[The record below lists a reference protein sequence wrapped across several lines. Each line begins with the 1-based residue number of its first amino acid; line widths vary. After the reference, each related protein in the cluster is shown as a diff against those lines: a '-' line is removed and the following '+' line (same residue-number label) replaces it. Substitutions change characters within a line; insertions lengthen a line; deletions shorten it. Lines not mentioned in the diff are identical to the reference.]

1 MTTLTPALSTASTTS
16 FPAVDAG
23 RATLRKGSKNTND
36 VRALQTMLTA
46 AGFPCAVDG
55 AFGPKTEQA
64 VRAFQRARGLA
75 VDGVVGPKTWAALST
90 GGSQPAPTPPASTPP
105 PATPGT
111 SSSFDAPTATLRSG
125 SKGAAVTELE
135 TLLKNRGFF
144 PGTPDG
150 TFDAT
155 TRDAVKAFQRAAGLG
170 EDGVVGPRTWAKLRS
185 NEVIKPLP
193 PGRPG
198 PYAPYEAFPI
208 AGPHSRVNDNFNP
221 KYVDGVKTKQGHH
234 GIDMYAPAGTPI
246 VSPYSG
252 TVVKAQYEKY
262 GGWVVTVRTAD
273 NTTVRFG
280 HLGMIPENI
289 KPGTRITA
297 GTQVGT
303 MGKSG
308 TSANGVV
315 HLHFS
320 MYRGADYYDSI
331 NPFPYLK
338 AAEGL

>member
-1 MTTLTPALSTASTTS
+1 MTTITSALSPASPSSLPTA
-16 FPAVDAG
+16 DAG
-23 RATLRKGSKNTND
+23 RATLRKGSKNSSD
-36 VRALQTMLTA
+36 VRTLQTYLTA

-64 VRAFQRARGLA
+64 VRAFQRARGLG
-75 VDGVVGPKTWAALST
+75 VDGVVGPKTWAALS
-90 GGSQPAPTPPASTPP
+90 GGQRPASSPPAPTPPVAAPG
-105 PATPGT
+105 ATSGFEAT
-111 SSSFDAPTATLRSG
+111 TATLKNG
-125 SKGAAVTELE
+125 AKGAAVTELE
-135 TLLKNRGFF
+135 TILKNRGFF
-144 PGTPDG
+144 TGTPDG

-208 AGPHSRVNDNFNP
+208 AGPHSRVNDNYNP
-221 KYVDGVKTKQGHH
+221 KYEDGVKTKKGHH
-234 GIDMYAPAGTPI
+234 GIDLYAPAGTPI

-252 TVVKAQYEKY
+252 KVVKAQYEEY

-289 KPGTRITA
+289 KPGMSLTA

-338 AAEGL
+338 AAEGA

>member
-1 MTTLTPALSTASTTS
+1 MTTIHPALPSGSTTT
-16 FPAVDAG
+16 FPPAEPG
-23 RATLRKGSKNTND
+23 RATLRKGSKNPGA
-36 VRALQTMLTA
+36 VSALQAALTA

-55 AFGPKTEQA
+55 AFGSKTEQA
-64 VRAFQRARGLA
+64 VRAFQRARDLA

-90 GGSQPAPTPPASTPP
+90 GPRPGPTPPVVAPG
-105 PATPGT
+105 GT
-111 SSSFDAPTATLRSG
+111 SGFEAPTATLRSG
-125 SKGAAVTELE
+125 AKGAAVTELE
-135 TLLKNRGFF
+135 TMLKNRGFF

-185 NEVIKPLP
+185 SEVIKPLP

-198 PYAPYEAFPI
+198 PYAAYEAFPI
-208 AGPHSRVNDNFNP
+208 AGPHSRINDNYNP
-221 KYVDGVKTKQGHH
+221 KYEKGVKTKSGHH

-252 TVVKAQYEKY
+252 KVVKAGFEAY
-262 GGWVVTVRTAD
+262 GGYVVTVRTAD

-289 KPGTRITA
+289 KPGMSITA

-308 TSANGVV
+308 SGANGVV